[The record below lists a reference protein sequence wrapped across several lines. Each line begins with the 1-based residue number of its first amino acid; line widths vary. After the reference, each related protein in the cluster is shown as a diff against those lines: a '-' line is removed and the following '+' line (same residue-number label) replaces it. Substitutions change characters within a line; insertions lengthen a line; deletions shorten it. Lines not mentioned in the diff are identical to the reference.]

1 MISKRKILVVD
12 DEKEL
17 VKLITFNLS
26 IAGYN
31 VLSAKN
37 GIEALEISEQ
47 ENPDLIIL
55 DIMLPRIDG
64 WEVCRRLRQNP
75 HTTNIPIIMLSALS
89 EVNDK
94 LRGFDLGIDDYVT
107 KPFSPRE
114 LVVRVKR
121 VLARSE
127 NRVLTPKTI
136 KIGPLEID
144 GVDFVVKRK
153 NEEIVLTER
162 EKSILRLLVNN
173 PGVVISHNKILDEVW
188 GQDNIVEYG
197 NIDVHIRHL
206 REKIEQDPDDPQLI
220 KTVKGEGYKFELF
233 PHT

>member
-1 MISKRKILVVD
+1 MVLKRKILIVE

-17 VKLITFNLS
+17 VKLIAFHLT
-26 IAGYN
+26 IAGYD

-37 GIEALEISEQ
+37 GIEALEICEVQ
-47 ENPDLIIL
+47 KPVLIIL

-64 WEVCRRLRQNP
+64 WEVCRRLKLDPQTR
-75 HTTNIPIIMLSALS
+75 HIPIIMLSALS
-89 EVNDK
+89 EIEDK
-94 LRGFDLGIDDYVT
+94 LKGFDLGTDDYVT

-127 NRVLTPKTI
+127 NKNSGLKTI
-136 KIGPLEID
+136 RIGSLEID
-144 GVDFVVKRK
+144 QENLEVKRNDQRIGFTEK
-153 NEEIVLTER
+153 ERGVL
-162 EKSILRLLVNN
+162 KLFINN
-173 PGVVISHNKILDEVW
+173 PGIVLSHSAILDAVW

-206 REKIEQDPDDPQLI
+206 REKIELDPEDPLLI
-220 KTVKGEGYKFELF
+220 KTVKGQGYKFEF
-233 PHT
+233 